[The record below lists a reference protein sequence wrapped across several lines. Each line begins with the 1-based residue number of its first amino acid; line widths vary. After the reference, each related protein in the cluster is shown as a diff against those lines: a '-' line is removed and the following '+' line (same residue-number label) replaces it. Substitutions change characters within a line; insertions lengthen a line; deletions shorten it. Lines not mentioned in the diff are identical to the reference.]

1 MKNKEFSIKII
12 NFIVAII
19 GLMILF
25 FVNKEV
31 IKSLTTYDI
40 PVRRLLNI
48 IVMDLG
54 YIFVE
59 FFILIDFTQKKLFS
73 FLGVGVMT
81 IAMVYTLLFGIIP
94 DIKECFTSQDF
105 ETIDILYMFVL
116 LFHLLVL
123 IIPIVLIL
131 KYLRN
136 KDKNNFFSKYNIF
149 LLPIIDFF
157 NQLKWVN
164 AYSDGEYKEVIDLP
178 FPNHVYKSL
187 VWLLI
192 ALVLYIRY
200 ELTKYQEQK
209 GETVHF

>member
-31 IKSLTTYDI
+31 FKSLTTYDI

>member
-1 MKNKEFSIKII
+1 MKNKELSMKLI
-12 NFIVAII
+12 NYIVAII
-19 GLMILF
+19 GLIILF
-25 FVNKEV
+25 WVNKEV
-31 IKSLTTYDI
+31 FKSLTAYDI
-40 PVRRLLNI
+40 PVRRLLDI

-54 YIFVE
+54 YVFVE
-59 FFILIDFTQKKLFS
+59 FFILIDFSQKKLFS
-73 FLGVGVMT
+73 FLGVGLMIV
-81 IAMVYTLLFGIIP
+81 AMVYTLLFGIIP
-94 DIKECFTSQDF
+94 DIKECFISQDF
-105 ETIDILYMFVL
+105 ETIDILYMLVL

-123 IIPIVLIL
+123 ILPIVLIL

-157 NQLKWVN
+157 NQLKWVD

-178 FPNHVYKSL
+178 FPNHIYKSL
-187 VWLLI
+187 VWALV

-209 GETVHF
+209 GE

>member
-1 MKNKEFSIKII
+1 MKNKEFSIKLI

-25 FVNKEV
+25 LVNKEV
-31 IKSLTTYDI
+31 FKSLTTYDI

-105 ETIDILYMFVL
+105 ETIDILYMLVL
-116 LFHLLVL
+116 LFRLLVL

-164 AYSDGEYKEVIDLP
+164 AYSDGEYKEVVDLP